1 MSVGSVVDVTL
12 YLFSDLWLVAILWL
26 KKKEVILNLQDKI
39 AWKKT

>member
-1 MSVGSVVDVTL
+1 MSVASVVDVTL

>member
-1 MSVGSVVDVTL
+1 MSVASAEDVTP
-12 YLFSDLWLVAILWL
+12 YLFSNLKLVAILWL